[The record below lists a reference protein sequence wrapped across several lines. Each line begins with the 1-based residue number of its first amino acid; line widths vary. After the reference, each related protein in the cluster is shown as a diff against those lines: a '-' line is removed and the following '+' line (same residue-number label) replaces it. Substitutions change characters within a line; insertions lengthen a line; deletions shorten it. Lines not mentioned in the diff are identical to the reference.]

1 MTWTAHTLDVLAHA
15 GFRRG
20 GARAAVVEVL
30 GEQPCCLTVQE
41 LYERTRRAGRP
52 VGIASVY
59 RVVELLTQLRL
70 LQRVDVGDQAA
81 RYEPTF
87 PGGDHHHHVVCD
99 DCGRV
104 EPWRDDGLERAV
116 DRVAGRVGYRIAGHD
131 VVLRGVCGDCA

>member
-1 MTWTAHTLDVLAHA
+1 MRWTEHTLDALAGA
-15 GFRRG
+15 GFRRS
-20 GARAAVVEVL
+20 GARTAVVELL
-30 GEQPCCLTVQE
+30 GQQSCCLSVQE
-41 LYERTRRAGRP
+41 IHEGMRQAGRP

-59 RVVELLTQLRL
+59 RVIELLTELRL

-81 RYEPTF
+81 RYEPAF

-104 EPWRDDGLERAV
+104 EPWQDDGLERAV

-131 VVLRGVCGDCA
+131 VVLRGVCADCA